1 MLQLLEI
8 ADAESHERDD
18 SQRNSMSEQEP
29 QTIIMAVD
37 DYPAFLNMIETTLQ
51 AEGYE
56 VWTATNGQD
65 ALDRLLT
72 AYREQSLVPDVIL
85 ADIMMPVMDG
95 YTFYDQ
101 VRGNPY
107 LNHIPFI
114 FLTAKA
120 RIEDIRQGKELGV
133 DDYLCKP
140 CTVDDLLASVR
151 GKLERMHQQRELA
164 AQFTGARSRSPRG
177 SNLVFLIVGIALVVA
192 ACLLGGLVAS
202 GLF

>member
-1 MLQLLEI
+1 
-8 ADAESHERDD
+8 
-18 SQRNSMSEQEP
+18 MSEQNR
-29 QTIIMAVD
+29 QTIILAVD
-37 DYPAFLNMIETTLQ
+37 DYPAFLDMIETTLQ
-51 AEGYE
+51 AEGYQ

-65 ALDRLLT
+65 ALDKLLT
-72 AYREQSLVPDVIL
+72 EYRDQDRVPDVIL

-95 YTFYDQ
+95 LTFYDQ

-120 RIEDIRQGKELGV
+120 QVEDIRQGKELGV

-151 GKLERMHQQRELA
+151 GKLERMQQQRTLA
-164 AQFTGARSRSPRG
+164 AQFTGERSRSRRG
-177 SNLVFLIVGIALVVA
+177 SNLIFLIAGITLIVL
-192 ACLLGGLVAS
+192 ACLAGALVAS

>member
-1 MLQLLEI
+1 
-8 ADAESHERDD
+8 
-18 SQRNSMSEQEP
+18 MSEQES
-29 QTIIMAVD
+29 QTIILAVD
-37 DYPAFLNMIETTLQ
+37 DYLAFLDMIEATLQ

-65 ALDRLLT
+65 ALDRLL
-72 AYREQSLVPDVIL
+72 AEYRDQNRVPNVIL

-95 YTFYDQ
+95 YTFYEN

-120 RIEDIRQGKELGV
+120 KVEDIRQGKELGA

-140 CTVDDLLASVR
+140 CTVEDLLASVR
-151 GKLERMHQQRELA
+151 GKLERMQQQRALA
-164 AQFTGARSRSPRG
+164 TQFTGERNRSQRG
-177 SNLVFLIVGIALVVA
+177 SNAIFLVVGVA
-192 ACLLGGLVAS
+192 LIISACLLGALVAS

>member
-1 MLQLLEI
+1 MTEQ
-8 ADAESHERDD
+8 DD
-18 SQRNSMSEQEP
+18 R
-29 QTIIMAVD
+29 TIILAVD
-37 DYPAFLNMIETTLQ
+37 DYPAFLDMIESTLR

-65 ALDRLLT
+65 ALDKLLDEF
-72 AYREQSLVPDVIL
+72 RIQNRVPNVIL

-101 VRGNPY
+101 VRGNPF

-120 RIEDIRQGKELGV
+120 QVEDIRQGKELGA

-140 CTVDDLLASVR
+140 CTVEDLLASVR
-151 GKLERMHQQRELA
+151 GKLVRIQQQEQLVTRYTE
-164 AQFTGARSRSPRG
+164 QDSNPHRG
-177 SNLVFLIVGIALVVA
+177 RNLVFLIVGLALIAT
-192 ACLLGGLVAS
+192 ACLLGAFVAYS
-202 GLF
+202 LF

>member
-1 MLQLLEI
+1 MT
-8 ADAESHERDD
+8 
-18 SQRNSMSEQEP
+18 EQERH
-29 QTIIMAVD
+29 TIVLAVD
-37 DYPAFLNMIETTLQ
+37 DYPAFLDMIETTLQ

-65 ALDRLLT
+65 ALDKLL
-72 AYREQSLVPDVIL
+72 AEHRDRNRAPDVIL

-95 YTFYDQ
+95 YTFYEH

-120 RIEDIRQGKELGV
+120 QVEDIRQGKELGA

-151 GKLERMHQQRELA
+151 GKLERMQQQRTLA
-164 AQFTGARSRSPRG
+164 AQFTGGSNRSRRG
-177 SNLVFLIVGIALVVA
+177 SNLVFLVVGIALVFS
-192 ACLLGGLVAS
+192 ACLLGALVAA